1 MIKIVLADDHRIMR
15 QGLRALLTAEP
26 DFEIAG
32 EASTGLEAVQLVEK
46 LKPHVLVTDM
56 MMPELNGMEVTR
68 QVGQRSPDTRVVVL
82 SMHKNEAYVLQAL
95 RNGAS
100 GYVLKDSSL
109 EDLVRAVRDVLVGK
123 RYLSD
128 PISERV
134 IELYIEREKGTAL
147 DDPYE
152 TLTNRE
158 REVLQMV
165 AEGMSSTEI
174 AERLFIGVR
183 TVETHRANMMHKLNL
198 KNQAD
203 VIRYAFQRGILSL
216 NENYPT
222 SE

>member
-1 MIKIVLADDHRIMR
+1 
-15 QGLRALLTAEP
+15 
-26 DFEIAG
+26 
-32 EASTGLEAVQLVEK
+32 
-46 LKPHVLVTDM
+46 
-56 MMPELNGMEVTR
+56 
-68 QVGQRSPDTRVVVL
+68 
-82 SMHKNEAYVLQAL
+82 
-95 RNGAS
+95 
-100 GYVLKDSSL
+100 L